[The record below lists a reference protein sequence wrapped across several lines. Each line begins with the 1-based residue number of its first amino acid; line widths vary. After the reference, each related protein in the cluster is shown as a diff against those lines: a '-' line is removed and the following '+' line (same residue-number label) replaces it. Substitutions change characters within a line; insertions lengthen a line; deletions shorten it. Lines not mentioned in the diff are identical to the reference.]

1 MRVIGETMSGDN
13 NMSGKPARTRRGLLT
28 GLALGLAAASLGG
41 CGVQTGVK
49 SLFGGDPADF
59 ASPEARSAAGA
70 MLAVL
75 PFENL
80 TTHQN
85 AGAIMAD
92 LLTTE
97 LYRLGSVKVMESSRT
112 RSLLAGAYGE
122 ADGRGESAYAQDV
135 GRKLGAQ
142 MVLLGSVSEYGY
154 QYGLREEPVVGVNM
168 RLVRVADGAV
178 VWATSESDIGSGFW
192 SRESVNEV
200 AQRVARR
207 SAERLGK
214 AIAAPAPA
222 PGVAG

>member
-1 MRVIGETMSGDN
+1 MGDSMSGDKHEN
-13 NMSGKPARTRRGLLT
+13 SEPTRTRRALLT
-28 GLALGLAAASLGG
+28 GLALAMAAPALSG

-49 SLFGGDPADF
+49 ALFGGDPADY

-70 MLAVL
+70 ALAVL

-85 AGAIMAD
+85 AGTILAD

-97 LYRLGSVKVMESSRT
+97 LYRLGSLRVMESSRT

-122 ADGRGESAYAQDV
+122 TDGRGESAYAQEV

-142 MVLLGSVSEYGY
+142 MVLMGSVSEYGY

-168 RLVRVADGAV
+168 RLVRVSDGAV

-214 AIAAPAPA
+214 AIAAPAPGA
-222 PGVAG
+222 AG